1 MSISDDP
8 RESDKL
14 PLTQA
19 QIDELD
25 RRFADYEAN
34 PDDGVP
40 WEEVRDR
47 IRDRK

>member
-1 MSISDDP
+1 MTP
-8 RESDKL
+8 RVPDAL

-19 QIDELD
+19 QMDELD

-34 PDDGVP
+34 PDEGVP

-47 IRDRK
+47 K